1 MVRFMNTNTIMFMSF
16 ESDVTT
22 LVNWLYERD
31 EYYGSIKVK
40 LSMVRSHLCL

>member
-1 MVRFMNTNTIMFMSF
+1 MVRFMNPRSIMFMSF

-22 LVNWLYERD
+22 LVNWLYEED

-40 LSMVRSHLCL
+40 LSMVRDHLCL